1 MYSSN
6 SFNVCPHCGKANSLN
21 ARYCSGCG
29 KQLAVPEEVVVCH
42 KCHKPNSAM
51 ASFCGSCGAPLRV
64 GAQTKICPKCHKEVD
79 ANSNVCSCGYSFSN
93 VKYASPESAALDK
106 KSDKKASKSAARS
119 AALADPRNKGARAI
133 AVFSLVLLLLF
144 AYLIIVPAVGRP
156 AFLKDFDKG
165 IFNVLEVEPMY
176 GYDLVYQPI
185 KGCIDSGFS
194 AVKDAFGIGGILWAV
209 IIVILTF
216 TMLFQLVA
224 SIGQVVSAKRH
235 KKMNIFHLVM
245 AIITTLCLGFL
256 WLFHALA
263 ADKTS
268 GFVVTMRNIFM
279 PTVGGMEMYGLGL
292 VIYLI
297 PVYYWLCFL
306 FSCLFKQKKI
316 KEKAV

>member
-79 ANSNVCSCGYSFSN
+79 VNSNVCSCGYSFSN
-93 VKYASPESAALDK
+93 VKYASPEAAAMDK
-106 KSDKKASKSAARS
+106 ADKKAAKSAARS

-133 AVFSLVLLLLF
+133 AVFSLIVLLLF
-144 AYLIIVPAVGRP
+144 AYLIIVPAAGRP
-156 AFLKDFDKG
+156 AFLKNFDKG
-165 IFNVLEVEPMY
+165 VFNVLEAESLY
-176 GYDLVYQPI
+176 GYDLIYQPI
-185 KGCIDSGFS
+185 KGIIDSGFG
-194 AVKDAFGIGGILWAV
+194 AVKDVFGIGGIIWAV
-209 IIVILTF
+209 LIVFLTF
-216 TMLFQLVA
+216 TFIFQLVGA
-224 SIGQVVSAKRH
+224 ISQMVSAKRH

-245 AIITTLCLGFL
+245 AILTTLCVGLMWLFL
-256 WLFHALA
+256 WLAG
-263 ADKTS
+263 DKTE
-268 GFVVTMRNIFM
+268 GFVVTMRNIFT
-279 PTVGGMEMYGLGL
+279 PAFVFDKSGIGL
-292 VIYLI
+292 VVYLI
-297 PVYYWLCFL
+297 PIYYWLCFL

-316 KEKAV
+316 KEKAA